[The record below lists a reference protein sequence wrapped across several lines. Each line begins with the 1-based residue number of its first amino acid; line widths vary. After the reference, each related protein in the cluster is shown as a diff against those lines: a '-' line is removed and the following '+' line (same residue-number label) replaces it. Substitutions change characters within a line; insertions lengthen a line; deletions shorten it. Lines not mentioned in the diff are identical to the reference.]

1 MIVFL
6 ESLRLAFSS
15 LRANPLR
22 AVLTILG
29 IVIGVGA
36 VVALTSIGG
45 GSTRAVENRFNSFGT
60 DTITVQSSPF
70 VSSAVPLSN
79 SDVAA
84 IDATPGVK
92 QTVTSVNTNALVALG
107 SSSATESISGT
118 SPQIKSIDHLTV
130 AAGTFFSQFDAAHN
144 LPVAVLGAT
153 VASDLNLAP
162 VRAVGQSVNIGGVRF
177 QVIGVLA
184 SQGGI
189 SFGSVDSS
197 VLVPV
202 GAVEGRLVGF
212 HPSISEIRVQA
223 EPSAVNTF
231 QAAVESTLRSQ
242 HGLTG
247 SAQDDFQIVNASSI
261 ASAVSSST
269 KTLTEL
275 MAAIAAISLIVGG
288 IGVANVMLVT
298 VRERTRE
305 IGVRRAVGATRR
317 DIVLEFLA
325 YAVVTSIIGGVLGLA
340 VGIAGAFIGGKALS
354 VTPVFSPVTV
364 TLALVVAAAVGVL
377 AGILSLTGSV
387 ARLKNRGP
395 RVIFESFIGLCFQ
408 RRAQLA
414 GRWCGRFG
422 DDAPREAE
430 LAAISAPS
438 AGMARRA
445 RGFRAAAENVEV
457 VAVARGGHAAGTRSR
472 RGGAARA
479 ADRIAGL

>member
-1 MIVFL
+1 VIVLL

-29 IVIGVGA
+29 IVIGVAA

-92 QTVTSVNTNALVALG
+92 QTVTSVNTNALVTLG

-130 AAGTFFSQFDAAHN
+130 AAGTFFSQFDAAHS

-162 VRAVGQSVNIGGVRF
+162 VRAVGQTVNIGGVRF

-202 GAVEGRLVGF
+202 GAIEGRLVGF

-223 EPSAVNTF
+223 QPSAVNTF
-231 QAAVESTLRSQ
+231 EAAVESTLRSQ

-247 SAQDDFQIVNASSI
+247 SEQDDFQIVNASSI

-317 DIVLEFLA
+317 DIVTQFLVD
-325 YAVVTSIIGGVLGLA
+325 AVVISLIGGVIGLA
-340 VGIAGAFIGGKALS
+340 VGFGGAFAGGSALS
-354 VTPVFSPVTV
+354 VTPVFSAT
-364 TLALVVAAAVGVL
+364 AVVL
-377 AGILSLTGSV
+377 AI
-387 ARLKNRGP
+387 
-395 RVIFESFIGLCFQ
+395 
-408 RRAQLA
+408 
-414 GRWCGRFG
+414 
-422 DDAPREAE
+422 
-430 LAAISAPS
+430 
-438 AGMARRA
+438 
-445 RGFRAAAENVEV
+445 V
-457 VAVARGGHAAGTRSR
+457 VAVVVGVVAGIGPALQASSVEPTNALRYE
-472 RGGAARA
+472 
-479 ADRIAGL
+479 

>member
-22 AVLTILG
+22 AILTILG

-36 VVALTSIGG
+36 VVALTAIGG

-70 VSSAVPLSN
+70 VSGAVPLSTA
-79 SDVAA
+79 DVAA

-92 QTVTSVNTNALVALG
+92 QTVTSVNTNALVTAG

-118 SPQIKSIDHLTV
+118 SPQIQSIDHLTV
-130 AAGTFFSQFDAAHN
+130 AAGTFFSQFDVARS

-153 VASDLNLAP
+153 VASDLNLTP
-162 VRAVGQSVNIGGVRF
+162 VRALGQTVDLGGVQF

-197 VLVPV
+197 VLVPL
-202 GAVEGRLVGF
+202 GAIEGQLVGF
-212 HPSISEIRVQA
+212 HPDISEIRVQA
-223 EPSAVNTF
+223 LPSAVNTF

-242 HGLTG
+242 HNLTSG
-247 SAQDDFQIVNASSI
+247 EQDDFQIINASSI
-261 ASAVSSST
+261 ATAVSSST

-275 MAAIAAISLIVGG
+275 MAAIAAISLVVGG

-317 DIVLEFLA
+317 DVVVEFLV
-325 YAVVTSIIGGVLGLA
+325 YAVVTAIIGGVLGLG
-340 VGIAGAFIGGKALS
+340 VGIGAAFLGGKALS
-354 VTPVFSPVTV
+354 VTPVFSPTTV
-364 TLALVVAAAVGVL
+364 SLALAVAAAVGIL
-377 AGILSLTGSV
+377 AGIGPALQAASV
-387 ARLKNRGP
+387 EP
-395 RVIFESFIGLCFQ
+395 T
-408 RRAQLA
+408 
-414 GRWCGRFG
+414 
-422 DDAPREAE
+422 
-430 LAAISAPS
+430 
-438 AGMARRA
+438 MALRY
-445 RGFRAAAENVEV
+445 E
-457 VAVARGGHAAGTRSR
+457 
-472 RGGAARA
+472 
-479 ADRIAGL
+479 